1 MNSMC
6 SRHFAPLLC
15 VLVLPLAGAASAADL
30 PKRKA
35 GLWEVSTAMEGMP
48 MRSTMQVCV
57 DAAADNLMQQ
67 RGREKADCSVMDV
80 KTAGGKVTLHSVC
93 KEGKTTATTDAVFTG
108 SFEAGY
114 KGDIQ
119 MRYSPPMEGMSQ
131 MKIAQEARWLGPCK
145 PGQKPGDVT
154 MRAADPSKMQDMMND
169 PKVRELMKKQK

>member
-1 MNSMC
+1 MKSMR

-15 VLVLPLAGAASAADL
+15 VLAVSAAGAADL

-35 GLWEVSTAMEGMP
+35 GLWEVSSAMEGMP

-57 DAAADNLMQQ
+57 DAASDNLMQE
-67 RGREKADCSVMDV
+67 RGREKANCSVMDV
-80 KTAGGKVTLHSVC
+80 KTTGGKLTVHSVC
-93 KEGKTTATTDAVFTG
+93 KVEKTTATTDAVFSG

-131 MKIAQEARWLGPCK
+131 MKLTQEARWLGPCK
-145 PGQKPGDVT
+145 PGQKPGDVSMQAT
-154 MRAADPSKMQDMMND
+154 NPQKMQDMMND
-169 PKVRELMKKQK
+169 PKVREMMKPKK